1 MSSGDRPVFPVCRLS
16 YNLAECKPH
25 KERIKTTA
33 KYIKAMT
40 KSNINSRM
48 EYSSPSL
55 EIFRIG
61 TEKGFA
67 ASGGGSWSG
76 PGLPYDDDH
85 TNNYGPY

>member
-1 MSSGDRPVFPVCRLS
+1 
-16 YNLAECKPH
+16 
-25 KERIKTTA
+25 
-33 KYIKAMT
+33 MT
-40 KSNINSRM
+40 KSNINSRA

-76 PGLPYDDDH
+76 PELPYDDDH